1 MQTQT
6 QRPNF
11 VCVCV
16 CVTACMCECVCVH
29 ALSDDVIV
37 ARKRIAF
44 CRDEGAELK
53 QQTERNKNWRRKWR
67 ENTQERMHESEKG
80 GRDEEKLQRNKCRN
94 KEIESQPRNLLLS
107 PHLSALSCR
116 KCKKNNNRNNQC
128 GVNEWICH
136 SPCSDARSSSSLFT
150 LKICSSAA
158 SAPPHSSP
166 IHDITHQPS
175 DWPAGMLGRD
185 WSSRAEEEK
194 ERRRWWCWVISEE
207 TSWPVTE
214 SSSSESG
221 GQTLSLT
228 ERNINVLKMKNQ
240 LKLSSD
246 QLSWD
251 FMCAAPTR
259 ASWKQQHRP
268 RGRVPTTTQKTFR
281 RF

>member
-6 QRPNF
+6 QRPN
-11 VCVCV
+11 CVCV
-16 CVTACMCECVCVH
+16 CVSLRASVSVCVCM
-29 ALSDDVIV
+29 LSAMMSLLPESASPSAEMKELNSNSKPNETKTEEENGEKIRRRGCMR
-37 ARKRIAF
+37 ARKEEEMKRN
-44 CRDEGAELK
+44 CRGTNAGTKKPSHSREICFYRLIFLLWAAE
-53 QQTERNKNWRRKWR
+53 NVKN
-67 ENTQERMHESEKG
+67 
-80 GRDEEKLQRNKCRN
+80 
-94 KEIESQPRNLLLS
+94 
-107 PHLSALSCR
+107 
-116 KCKKNNNRNNQC
+116 NNNRNNQC

-194 ERRRWWCWVISEE
+194 ERRRRRWCWVISEE

-251 FMCAAPTR
+251 IMCAAPTR

>member
-16 CVTACMCECVCVH
+16 SLRACVSVCVCM
-29 ALSDDVIV
+29 LSAMMSLLPESASPSAEMKELNSNSKPNKTKTEEENGEKIRRRGCMR
-37 ARKRIAF
+37 ARKEEEMKRN
-44 CRDEGAELK
+44 CRGTNAGTKKSSHSREICFYRLIFLLWAAE
-53 QQTERNKNWRRKWR
+53 NV
-67 ENTQERMHESEKG
+67 
-80 GRDEEKLQRNKCRN
+80 
-94 KEIESQPRNLLLS
+94 
-107 PHLSALSCR
+107 
-116 KCKKNNNRNNQC
+116 KKNNNRNNQC

-194 ERRRWWCWVISEE
+194 ERRRRWCWVISEE

>member
-16 CVTACMCECVCVH
+16 SLRACVSVCVCM
-29 ALSDDVIV
+29 LS
-37 ARKRIAF
+37 AMMSLLPESASPS
-44 CRDEGAELK
+44 AEMKELNSNSK
-53 QQTERNKNWRRKWR
+53 PNKTNWRRKWR

-128 GVNEWICH
+128 GMNEWICH

-194 ERRRWWCWVISEE
+194 ERRRRWCWVISEE